1 MDLAPHLRFSNYL
14 GRRAHLG
21 VCGSVAAYKTLDIL
35 RGLLKCNASVS
46 ATLTASAQQFVTPL
60 TFEALG
66 AAPVYAGMYP
76 VGIDTFGHLEPA
88 QNADALLVAPASANT
103 LAKLAN
109 GLADD
114 MLSCQALAFQG
125 PVVLAPAMNTRMWQA
140 PATQENWARLMGRG
154 CIGVLPGS
162 GAMACGEE
170 GQGRLAEPLDILFAT
185 LRAMTKQDMAGKK
198 VLVNLG
204 PTREPWDAVRYLSN
218 ASSGTMGG
226 AVAVA
231 AWLRGAEVTV
241 VAGPVNLWLPAA
253 ISRQCVTTA
262 QEMFTACT
270 DLWPGMDMACLTA
283 AVADYRPKPYGERK
297 FKKASAEAGLN
308 IELMPNPDILKAL
321 GANKRI
327 GQALIGFAAESHD
340 LEAHARAKLQAKNLD
355 LIVANSIVGESGAF
369 DSPVNAVTVIGSD
382 GRLETW
388 PSLPKPE
395 VAWRIWDIVSN
406 P

>member
-1 MDLAPHLRFSNYL
+1 MELAAHLRFTSYL

-21 VCGSVAAYKTLDIL
+21 ICGSVAAYKSLDLL

-46 ATLTASAQQFVTPL
+46 ATLTAAAQQFVTPL
-60 TFEALG
+60 SFEALG

-76 VGIDTFGHLEPA
+76 AGIDTFGHLEPA
-88 QNADALLVAPASANT
+88 QNADALLVVPASANT
-103 LAKLAN
+103 LSKLAN

-114 MLSCQALAFQG
+114 MLSCQALAFRG
-125 PVVLAPAMNTRMWQA
+125 PLVLAPAMNPRMWQA
-140 PATQENWARLMGRG
+140 PATQENWSRLMARG
-154 CIGVLPGS
+154 AVGVLPGS

-170 GQGRLAEPLDILFAT
+170 GQGRLADPLDILFTT
-185 LRAMTKQDMAGKK
+185 LRAMTSQDMAGKK

-218 ASSGTMGG
+218 ASSGTMGA

-231 AWLRGAEVTV
+231 AWLRGAEVTTV
-241 VAGPVNLWLPAA
+241 TGPVGLWLPAG
-253 ISRQCVTTA
+253 IDRQRVTTA
-262 QEMFTACT
+262 QEMFTACN
-270 DLWPGMDMACLTA
+270 DLWPSMDLACLTA

-297 FKKASAEAGLN
+297 FKKAAAEEGLS
-308 IELMPNPDILKAL
+308 IELLPNPDILRTL
-321 GANKRI
+321 GASKRQ
-327 GQALIGFAAESHD
+327 GQVLIGFAAESHD
-340 LEAHARAKLQAKNLD
+340 LEVHARAKLQAKNLD
-355 LIVANSIVGESGAF
+355 LIVANSIVGEGGAF
-369 DSPVNAVTVIGSD
+369 DSPVNAVTVIGRD

-395 VAWRIWDIVSN
+395 VAWRIWDIISN